1 MKTIDVLGFGEPLME
16 LAQVERGSERLFL
29 PGFGGDVPNAVVAAA
44 RQGARA
50 ALFSALGDDAF
61 GADFLALWDREGVD
75 RAGVI
80 TRPGGRT
87 GAYFISYGPDG
98 HRFSYAREGS
108 AASRVTPAELPLD
121 LIAAARVLH
130 VSGISQAI
138 STDCADAVF
147 AAMGHARASGTTLS
161 YDTNLRLRLWPL
173 ERARAVIHAG
183 AAMADIVKPSLD
195 DAELLTG
202 LTDPDRICDFYL
214 GLGPGIVALTL
225 GPEGTLVATPTERR
239 RIPGRPVQAVDATG
253 AGDTFTGAFL
263 AEWLRTGD
271 PFAAAAYGNVAAAL
285 ATLGRGA
292 VAPMPRRE
300 QVEEALKRTGNGFG

>member
-16 LAQVERGSERLFL
+16 LAQVERGGEALYL

-44 RQGARA
+44 RQGARGA
-50 ALFSALGDDAF
+50 VFTALGDDAF

-75 RAGVI
+75 RSSVI

-87 GAYFISYGPDG
+87 GVYFISYGAEG

-108 AASRVTPAELPLD
+108 AASRVTPDELPRET
-121 LIAAARVLH
+121 IAAARVLH

-138 STDCADAVF
+138 STGCADAVF
-147 AAMGHARASGTTLS
+147 AAMGHARASGTTVSL
-161 YDTNLRLRLWPL
+161 DTNLRLRLWPL
-173 ERARAVIHAG
+173 ERARAIIHAG

-195 DAELLTG
+195 DAGLLTG
-202 LTDPDRICDFYL
+202 LEDPDRICDFYL
-214 GLGPGIVALTL
+214 GLGTTIVALTL
-225 GPEGTLVATPTERR
+225 GKEGTLIATPQARR
-239 RIPGRPVQAVDATG
+239 RIPGRPVEAVDATG

-263 AEWLRTGD
+263 AEWLATGD
-271 PFAAAAYGNVAAAL
+271 PFRAADYGNAAAAL

-292 VAPMPRRE
+292 VAPMPRRPE
-300 QVEEALKRTGNGFG
+300 VERFLAG

>member
-1 MKTIDVLGFGEPLME
+1 MTETLDILGFGEPLME
-16 LAQVERGSERLFL
+16 LAQVDRAGEALFL

-44 RQGARA
+44 RQGARTGV
-50 ALFSALGDDAF
+50 FSALGDDAF
-61 GADFLALWDREGVD
+61 GTDFLALWDREGVD
-75 RAGVI
+75 RTGVI

-87 GAYFISYGPDG
+87 GVYFISYGPDG

-271 PFAAAAYGNVAAAL
+271 PFAAAAYGNAAAAL

-292 VAPMPRRE
+292 VAPMPYRPD
-300 QVEEALKRTGNGFG
+300 VERSLAP

>member
-1 MKTIDVLGFGEPLME
+1 MTKSLDILGFGEPLME
-16 LAQVERGSERLFL
+16 LAQVERGGERLFL

-44 RQGARA
+44 RQGARTGV
-50 ALFSALGDDAF
+50 FSALGDDAF

-75 RAGVI
+75 RTRVI
-80 TRPGGRT
+80 TRAGGRT
-87 GAYFISYGPDG
+87 GVYFISYGPDG

-108 AASRVTPAELPLD
+108 AASRATPAELPLD
-121 LIAAARVLH
+121 LIAASRVLH

-147 AAMGHARASGTTLS
+147 AAMAHARASGTAVS

-202 LTDPDRICDFYL
+202 LTDPDRICDVYL
-214 GLGPGIVALTL
+214 GLGPRIVALTL
-225 GPEGTLVATPTERR
+225 GAEGTLLATPSERR
-239 RIPGRPVQAVDATG
+239 RIPGRPVRAVDATG

-271 PFAAAAYGNVAAAL
+271 PFAAAAYGNAAAAL

-292 VAPMPRRE
+292 VAPMPYRPD
-300 QVEEALKRTGNGFG
+300 VERSLAS